1 VRIDRESREPA
12 PAAFWEYLSTFLDE
26 RLPQVQAVILSDYAK
41 GALTPEVVREIIRR
55 AREQGLPVIVDPKGR
70 DYSAYAGATVVT
82 PNVKELEAAAGRPLK
97 GLDDLAAAGRDLKND
112 LGLTA
117 LLVTRGADGMLLIEA
132 SGAQA
137 LAARTPREVFD
148 VSGAGD
154 TVVAVFT
161 LALILTRDLTLA
173 AALANLAAG
182 VVVTKRGT
190 APILPGEI
198 EAELRQ
204 SVHQEEKVRTLK
216 GLSLLIPTLKSQGK
230 KVVFTNGCFDLLH
243 VGHIKFL
250 EASRNLGDV
259 LVVALDSDESVRQ
272 VKGEGRPVL
281 NQEQRL
287 RMLAALEAVDYVTV
301 FNTGELADILTT
313 LKPDI
318 LTKGSNYPEARVDGR
333 EIVQSYGGAV
343 TLVPIREDV
352 SISGLI
358 NQIRQGEGG

>member
-1 VRIDRESREPA
+1 
-12 PAAFWEYLSTFLDE
+12 
-26 RLPQVQAVILSDYAK
+26 
-41 GALTPEVVREIIRR
+41 
-55 AREQGLPVIVDPKGR
+55 
-70 DYSAYAGATVVT
+70 VVT
-82 PNVKELEAAAGRPLK
+82 PNVKELEAATGRPLK
-97 GLDDLAAAGRDLKND
+97 GLADLTAAGRDLKENLD
-112 LGLTA
+112 LTA

-132 SGAQA
+132 SGAHA
-137 LAARTPREVFD
+137 LKARTPREVFD

-161 LALILTRDLTLA
+161 LALVLSQDLTLA

-216 GLSLLIPTLKSQGK
+216 GLSLLIPTLKAQGK

-250 EASRNLGDV
+250 EASRALGDA

-301 FNTGELADILTT
+301 FNTGELADILQT